1 MSAVL
6 VNKEKN
12 RAVFTVEVPQNKFE
26 EAIQKAYVKNKKRF
40 SIPGFRKGKV
50 PRKILEMNYGEGIF
64 YEDAINILLP
74 EVYEEALDELD
85 LDPVDNPEIDI
96 DELNRENPVKIKFEV
111 DVKPEPKLGDYSNLE
126 AELESYE
133 VKEEDIER
141 VINSALESN
150 SRLVSIEDRE
160 VKDKDIVNIDFAGK
174 LDGELFPG
182 GQAENYELTI
192 GSNTFIPGFEDQII
206 GKKIGE
212 EFEVNVT
219 FPEDYQEESLKGK
232 DVVFEVKLNSIQEKV
247 LPELDDEFVKDV
259 SEFDTLEEYKN
270 NIKVDLEEQN
280 ESRKKIDKENKA
292 IEALIDVME
301 VEIPDSMIKNEIERE
316 YEDFLYRIQGMGL
329 NAEQYFSITNTTE
342 EDTKEELKPNA
353 ERKVKS
359 DLAIE
364 ALIAAEGIEATDE
377 EVDKELNELAEQYD
391 PKNKDKFIKNMK
403 KSGNL
408 EMIAENVKKKN
419 AVEKLVSMVNFKEKS
434 K

>member
-85 LDPVDNPEIDI
+85 LNPVDNPEIDI

>member
-133 VKEEDIER
+133 VKDEDIER